1 MWRRIKLY
9 VPGHVHAGY
18 GGSNR
23 THDGIIAVN
32 SGIKGFAVLKA
43 AAKTPLGSDFHPL
56 ILGEKSLEGF
66 QKYRQRADLIPRRKV
81 TLADPVAGIAHRTI
95 PQLGHHMA

>member
-9 VPGHVHAGY
+9 VPSHVHAGY

-23 THDGIIAVN
+23 AHNGIIAVDRR
-32 SGIKGFAVLKA
+32 IKGFAVLKA

-56 ILGEKSLEGF
+56 ILGEKSLECF
-66 QKYRQRADLIPRRKV
+66 QKDRQRAGLIPRRKM
-81 TLADPVAGIAHRTI
+81 TLADPIAGVAHSTI